1 MIYFRQETSP
11 RAAGETWFSL
21 SSHTLGKETVG
32 GKDGYTIMPQ
42 LPTKL
47 TSGAN
52 GGHPEP
58 PRGTLDPEQAL
69 RQLCMCWKFVDV
81 SKIPH
86 GTS

>member
-1 MIYFRQETSP
+1 MIYFRQETSRP
-11 RAAGETWFSL
+11 ATGETWFSL
-21 SSHTLGKETVG
+21 SSHTLGKETIG

-47 TSGAN
+47 NSGAN

-69 RQLCMCWKFVDV
+69 RQLCMCWRFVDV

>member
-11 RAAGETWFSL
+11 RAVGETWFSL
-21 SSHTLGKETVG
+21 SSLALGKEMAG

-42 LPTKL
+42 LPKKL
-47 TSGAN
+47 TSGAH
-52 GGHPEP
+52 GGQPEP
-58 PRGTLDPEQAL
+58 PRGTLSPEPAV

-86 GTS
+86 GIS